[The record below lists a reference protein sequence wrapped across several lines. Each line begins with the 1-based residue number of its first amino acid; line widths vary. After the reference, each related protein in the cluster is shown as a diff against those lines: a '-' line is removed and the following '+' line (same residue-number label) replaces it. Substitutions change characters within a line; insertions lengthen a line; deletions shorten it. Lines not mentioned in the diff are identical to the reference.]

1 MSIWNSGIGKSV
13 KKDPEHGAWARKI
26 KGWWKKFRHWLCD
39 VGLCNLDKCK
49 CNCHCKCGC
58 HCKGRSAA
66 WNDCHKKKD
75 IPNNCKDP
83 NCRCK
88 KD

>member
-49 CNCHCKCGC
+49 C
-58 HCKGRSAA
+58 
-66 WNDCHKKKD
+66 DCHE
-75 IPNNCKDP
+75 
-83 NCRCK
+83 
-88 KD
+88 